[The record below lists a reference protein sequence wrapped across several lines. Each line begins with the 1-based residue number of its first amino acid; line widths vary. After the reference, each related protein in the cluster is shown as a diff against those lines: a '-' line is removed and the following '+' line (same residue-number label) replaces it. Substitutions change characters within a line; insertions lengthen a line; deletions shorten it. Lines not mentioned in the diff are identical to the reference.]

1 MMLLPLQTSRFKWV
15 NEYLMETSC
24 LAGPPLT
31 KGTKGGITLVGNEGA
46 DANRAHTA
54 VDTFSVGLTI

>member
-1 MMLLPLQTSRFKWV
+1 
-15 NEYLMETSC
+15 METSC

-54 VDTFSVGLTI
+54 VDTFSGGLTI